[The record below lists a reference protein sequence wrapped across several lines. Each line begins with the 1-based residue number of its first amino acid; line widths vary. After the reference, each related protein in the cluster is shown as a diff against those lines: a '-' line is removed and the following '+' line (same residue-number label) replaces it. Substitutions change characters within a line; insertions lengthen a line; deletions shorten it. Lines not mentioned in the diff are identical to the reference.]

1 MVVDVTFACFEYV
14 LHCKTIFKCA
24 NNACMCGIINEISRE
39 YQDLIEQ
46 NQNLSN
52 APFLRQATL
61 LEPVDQQLVI
71 LNCPEHAYA
80 EIVITIVAW
89 LLVCVCTY
97 V

>member
-1 MVVDVTFACFEYV
+1 M
-14 LHCKTIFKCA
+14 
-24 NNACMCGIINEISRE
+24 
-39 YQDLIEQ
+39 IE
-46 NQNLSN
+46 QNLSN

-71 LNCPEHAYA
+71 LNCPEHANA

>member
-1 MVVDVTFACFEYV
+1 M
-14 LHCKTIFKCA
+14 CA
-24 NNACMCGIINEISRE
+24 NNACICGIINKISRE
-39 YQDLIEQ
+39 YQDLIE
-46 NQNLSN
+46 QNLSN

-71 LNCPEHAYA
+71 LNCPEHANA

>member
-1 MVVDVTFACFEYV
+1 
-14 LHCKTIFKCA
+14 
-24 NNACMCGIINEISRE
+24 MCGIINKISKE
-39 YQDLIEQ
+39 YQELIE
-46 NQNLSN
+46 QNLSN

-71 LNCPEHAYA
+71 LNCPEHANA